1 MDTTKLLKA
10 IQILVEAEVM
20 KQLPLI
26 KEQVRK
32 ELTESKIPAKKPMLS
47 MTKAILDDEPVP
59 VTKTRRYS
67 SNPMINEILNAT
79 DGGIL
84 MRESQNGVLH
94 NNSAGME
101 DYPTMTFNS
110 GDMGKLVGGAINV
123 VTTNPEGKPLD
134 LSRPEVAPVV
144 NAMNRDYSALMTA
157 IAQKKK

>member
-32 ELTESKIPAKKPMLS
+32 ELTETKKPVKKPMLS
-47 MTKAILDDEPVP
+47 MSKAILEQEL
-59 VTKTRRYS
+59 TSKRYS
-67 SNPMINEILNAT
+67 SNPMINEIMNST
-79 DGGIL
+79 QGGIL
-84 MRESQNGVLH
+84 LRESQNGVMH
-94 NNSAGME
+94 NNME
-101 DYPTMTFNS
+101 EYPTMKFDS
-110 GDMGKLVGGAINV
+110 GDVGRITMAANTDMVNV

-134 LSRPEVAPVV
+134 LSRPEIAPVV
-144 NAMNRDYSALMTA
+144 NAMNRDYSALMNA